1 MRNYGFTLAEVLITL
16 GIIGVVAAMTIP
28 TLITNYQKHSY
39 YTQFMKA
46 RSVIENAL
54 RLYANDHDCQTNEPL
69 CNPEKDVVEEFSRY
83 FKGAT
88 LITDDNAKNICKG
101 YDKLPVKDYKAKDR
115 DKNYGGSQE
124 ECGISNYLFGN
135 KYSGFITI
143 DGLLLILNTDVGAG
157 ACSTVDVNGPDS
169 GPNIEGR
176 DVFSICLVE
185 GQYEEYCGNIW
196 GFTKE
201 CIIKNFG
208 IESGISNCFGI
219 GTGGDSGVTCG
230 ARLIK
235 EGKMTY

>member
-54 RLYANDHDCQTNEPL
+54 RLYANDHDCPTNEPL
-69 CNPEKDVVEEFSRY
+69 CNPEKDAVEEFSRY

-88 LITDDNAKNICKG
+88 LITDSNAKDICKG
-101 YDKLPVKDYKAKDR
+101 YDKLPIAWDYKSKEREKSSSDNCEL
-115 DKNYGGSQE
+115 DIDVFSK
-124 ECGISNYLFGN
+124 
-135 KYSGFITI
+135 KYNGFIAI
-143 DGLLLILNTDVGAG
+143 DGLLLILNRDHGAG
-157 ACSTVDVNGPDS
+157 GCSLVDVNGPDS
-169 GPNIEGR
+169 GPNIAGR
-176 DVFSICLVE
+176 DIFSVCLQSN
-185 GQYEEYCGNIW
+185 QYEEYCGNHW

-201 CIIKNFG
+201 CLIQKYG
-208 IESGISNCFGI
+208 SSGNGVCNCFGV
-219 GTGGDSGVTCG
+219 GSHGDVSDTCG

>member
-1 MRNYGFTLAEVLITL
+1 MVELSIFTMRLRSKILWTDMTVRRILIFWVLT
-16 GIIGVVAAMTIP
+16 
-28 TLITNYQKHSY
+28 
-39 YTQFMKA
+39 
-46 RSVIENAL
+46 
-54 RLYANDHDCQTNEPL
+54 RL
-69 CNPEKDVVEEFSRY
+69 
-83 FKGAT
+83 
-88 LITDDNAKNICKG
+88 
-101 YDKLPVKDYKAKDR
+101 
-115 DKNYGGSQE
+115 
-124 ECGISNYLFGN
+124 
-135 KYSGFITI
+135 YSGFITI